1 MKKNDIILIAIAVLI
16 LIPLILLFFNSKN
29 GDKALIKSDG
39 RTIDVL
45 DLSVDGNYRYENKY
59 GFNIVEV
66 NDKNVRVIDADCPG
80 HDCINKGFIKRNN
93 ESVICLPHHFEVIIS
108 SDNEEYDVVVQ

>member
-16 LIPLILLFFNSKN
+16 LIPLILLFFYSKN
-29 GDKALIKSDG
+29 GDKALVKSDG

-45 DLSVDGNYRYENKY
+45 DLSVDGTYRYENKY

-66 NDKNVRVIDADCPG
+66 KDKNVRVIDADCPG